1 MRFSLAAQ
9 ALCGASI
16 ALAAPT
22 TLALDGMDGLK
33 DLQNQIESGI
43 KHIVEELARPLQLH
57 ETPGAHTISLAD
69 FKNMDLNGTV
79 AHGSHGGHENHDK
92 AQHDAISK
100 VSQAKVAHQPPFQSK
115 FASPQKAQSCASN
128 PNVRFEWRDY
138 SGSDRKALVD
148 GIKCLMNKPPSG
160 KFEPAT
166 NRYEDL
172 VRVHQNFAPNI
183 HNNNKFLLWHR
194 YFLWTFEQML
204 REECNFDRAFV
215 FWDEKKDA
223 GHFAEFD
230 MFSPDYFGSLP
241 GPTDGAGTCIK
252 DGAFANTTLHVGP
265 GTGNS
270 PHCLSRAVD
279 ETATANC
286 DQNFED
292 YCLSKETYPEFESC
306 WEYGPHGYGHNGIG
320 SVMGDVLGSVGDPA
334 FWMHHSY
341 IDRVFRVW
349 QNVDEKRRTTIS
361 GTIGDGSPL
370 TLDTPVIMGG
380 IRPDAKVGDVL
391 DTLNGVMCY
400 KYQY

>member
-9 ALCGASI
+9 ALVGATV

-22 TLALDGMDGLK
+22 FSLEDLSGQIEDGLNKIIK
-33 DLQNQIESGI
+33 DI
-43 KHIVEELARPLQLH
+43 ARPLQLH
-57 ETPGAHTISLAD
+57 ETPGAHTITLAE
-69 FKNMDLNGTV
+69 FKMMDNNGTFFH
-79 AHGSHGGHENHDK
+79 HGKNEPKPPKQDSLS
-92 AQHDAISK
+92 QISN
-100 VSQAKVAHQPPFQSK
+100 AKIAHQGKPAFQSK
-115 FASPQKAQSCASN
+115 FSSPEKAKACAAN
-128 PNVRFEWRDY
+128 PNMRFEWRQY
-138 SGSDRKALVD
+138 SPSDRTALVD
-148 GIKCLMNKPPSG
+148 GIKCLMDKPPSG
-160 KFEPAT
+160 KFAPAQ

-172 VRVHQNFAPNI
+172 VRIHQNYAPNI
-183 HNNNKFLLWHR
+183 HNNNKFLIWHR

-204 REECNFDRAFV
+204 REECNFNRAFV

-241 GPTDGAGTCIK
+241 GPTDGAGTCIR

-270 PHCLSRAVD
+270 DHCLSRAVD

-286 DQNFED
+286 DKTFED

-361 GTIGDGSPL
+361 GTIADGSPL
-370 TLDTPVIMGG
+370 TLDTPVVMGG
-380 IRPDAKVGDVL
+380 IRPDVKVGDVL

-400 KYQY
+400 KYEY